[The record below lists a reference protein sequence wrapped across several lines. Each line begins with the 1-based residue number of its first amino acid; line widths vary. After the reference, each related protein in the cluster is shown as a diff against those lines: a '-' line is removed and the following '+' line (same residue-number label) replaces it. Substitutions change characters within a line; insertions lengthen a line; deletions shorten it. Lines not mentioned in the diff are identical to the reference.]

1 MQLVDARGLDCP
13 KPVLLTRKALDQM
26 ANGVVRVMV
35 DNAAA
40 RDNLMLMAESG
51 GYGREVRATDFGF
64 EVDITKSGDEAASQ
78 PGAETCHGGRG
89 AGPLVVVV
97 SSDQLGRGAEELGE
111 VLMRSFFVALAEGP
125 VPDTIIFLNS
135 GVRLSTEGSPV
146 LENLAVLAAKG
157 VEILSCGTCLN
168 YYQLSEKL
176 VSGKVSN
183 MYTIVERLAAAGRTI
198 NW

>member
-1 MQLVDARGLDCP
+1 
-13 KPVLLTRKALDQM
+13 
-26 ANGVVRVMV
+26 
-35 DNAAA
+35 
-40 RDNLMLMAESG
+40 
-51 GYGREVRATDFGF
+51 
-64 EVDITKSGDEAASQ
+64 
-78 PGAETCHGGRG
+78 
-89 AGPLVVVV
+89 
-97 SSDQLGRGAEELGE
+97 LGE